1 MATSAIGAAIGM
13 GQAGGSVPVASFGGG
28 AMGGMSSG
36 LGGGGGI
43 TELGS
48 TIASGVEGLLNRRAA
63 KKAAKKAREWQER
76 MRATAYQTA
85 VKDLELA
92 GLNPAL
98 ALVGPGPASAP
109 SAAIPDVRTRTD
121 FSGLRN
127 AISRGLSTAK
137 QAKMFDD
144 EVATVRAGRSSA
156 ESEAKY
162 RGEALRAGISANYAQ
177 QTLAEDQA
185 LRARSERKLTE
196 TENRLRRLELP
207 SAEAQSRFD
216 ATETGQ
222 LLRQFR
228 RMMDSLPSIGGTYG
242 RPHRGGGSG
251 SVRTR

>member
-1 MATSAIGAAIGM
+1 MATSAIGAAI
-13 GQAGGSVPVASFGGG
+13 QGGG
-28 AMGGMSSG
+28 ATSAGSGGFWSS
-36 LGGGGGI
+36 GGGGA
-43 TELGS
+43 T
-48 TIASGVEGLLNRRAA
+48 ASGMTDAGGLIAAGVQNLINRNQA
-63 KKAAKKAREWQER
+63 KRDAKKAREFAER

-92 GLNPAL
+92 GLNPIL
-98 ALVGPGPASAP
+98 ALTGPGPASTP
-109 SAAIPDVRTRTD
+109 SVPMTQGRGSGDMGAAFRGAAGR
-121 FSGLRN
+121 
-127 AISRGLSTAK
+127 AISSARQL
-137 QAKMFDD
+137 QMVDD
-144 EVATVRAGRSSA
+144 QVATVRAGRSSA

-162 RGEALRAGISANYAQ
+162 RGESLRAGISANYAA

-207 SAEAQSRFD
+207 GAEAQSRFD